1 MTPQPR
7 SRFRILHSP
16 AAVLAGALL
25 AAAVL
30 FATIAVAAPKVI
42 VISLDGATPRFV
54 DQYLAT
60 GALGPN
66 EGLGLLKRV
75 GIHAKQNV
83 TISPSLT
90 AAGHIA
96 IATGSTAAHND
107 VVANTFHLVASPF
120 ASNVSGFAAPVGGYS
135 IDGPAESPT

>member
-1 MTPQPR
+1 VTPQLR
-7 SRFRILHSP
+7 SRFRIPHSP
-16 AAVLAGALL
+16 APVLDGALL

-30 FATIAVAAPKVI
+30 FATIAAAAPRAI

-83 TISPSLT
+83 TTSR
-90 AAGHIA
+90 AAA
-96 IATGSTAAHND
+96 ARRASAST
-107 VVANTFHLVASPF
+107 
-120 ASNVSGFAAPVGGYS
+120 
-135 IDGPAESPT
+135 